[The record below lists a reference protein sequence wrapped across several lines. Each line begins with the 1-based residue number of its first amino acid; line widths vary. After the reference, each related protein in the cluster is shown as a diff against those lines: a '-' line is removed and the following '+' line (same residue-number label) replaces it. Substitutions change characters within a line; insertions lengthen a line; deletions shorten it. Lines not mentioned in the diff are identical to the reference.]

1 MLNATT
7 VSNTLHTHPN
17 ILHPL
22 VGDLGPVLI
31 STMADGFR
39 ATVLKAMTSSRHQ
52 PLLPCSHIISQQSE
66 AALPGFDLTRKV
78 GRKIK
83 LQKYRRAVVL
93 CVVDMADFDGSLPR
107 AALQELLP
115 GLEQGQERSQ
125 AALGYRLVIA
135 ASKVD
140 LLPAQATAARLQVC
154 RQQTVASL
162 LLGLTF
168 HLQQQALAFCGIPGS
183 NCAQATSVLSQHKPH
198 TWSA

>member
-1 MLNATT
+1 M
-7 VSNTLHTHPN
+7 
-17 ILHPL
+17 
-22 VGDLGPVLI
+22 
-31 STMADGFR
+31 
-39 ATVLKAMTSSRHQ
+39 LKAMPSTMPQ
-52 PLLPCSHIISQQSE
+52 LPLLPCSHIISQQSE
-66 AALPGFDLTRKV
+66 AALPSFDLTRKV

-115 GLEQGQERSQ
+115 GLEQGQEQSQ

-154 RQQTVASL
+154 SRL
-162 LLGLTF
+162 LLPL
-168 HLQQQALAFCGIPGS
+168 CW
-183 NCAQATSVLSQHKPH
+183 V
-198 TWSA
+198 